1 MTTEQINAV
10 CMKYDEALAKH
21 GAQVFRESDKPGS
34 LNHLRWMCQEII
46 CFTAAKKTDK
56 AFRWLG
62 FVQGA
67 LWTKEI
73 FNIEQLKD
81 DNR

>member
-1 MTTEQINAV
+1 MTNEQIKYV
-10 CMKYDEALAKH
+10 CQKYDKALFDL
-21 GAQVFRESDKPGS
+21 GVDSERESGNPGS
-34 LNHLRWMCQEII
+34 LKHLRWMCGEII
-46 CFTAAKKTDK
+46 SFVDNGKIEK
-56 AFRWLG
+56 AYRWLG

-67 LWTKEI
+67 FWVKEI